1 MVAGPG
7 CADSGVNTTRAG
19 KLIGAA
25 METFVRNGDQI
36 SDDGGRSFGD
46 RNTQPATGHSPSSDV
61 VNMMR
66 PSATQAAP

>member
-1 MVAGPG
+1 MSQRNWVG
-7 CADSGVNTTRAG
+7 D
-19 KLIGAA
+19 LIGAA

-36 SDDGGRSFGD
+36 SDDGGRRGD
-46 RNTQPATGHSPSSDV
+46 RNAQPATGHSPSSDV